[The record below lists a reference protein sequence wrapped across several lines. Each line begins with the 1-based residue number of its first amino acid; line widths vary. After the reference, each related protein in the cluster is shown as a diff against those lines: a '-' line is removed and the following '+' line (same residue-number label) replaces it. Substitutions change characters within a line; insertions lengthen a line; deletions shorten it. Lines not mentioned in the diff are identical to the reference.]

1 MNPDGSPTTHAPRTG
16 QDVVETSGARS
27 SSGSAGAG
35 ATAGLS
41 AGVVQI
47 VTLIGTLISTFF
59 CLCAMAGAIITM
71 YAAIANRQ
79 REIGVLRA
87 LGFPRRSILLSF
99 Y

>member
-1 MNPDGSPTTHAPRTG
+1 MDPDHPRSATG

-35 ATAGLS
+35 ATAGLT

-59 CLCAMAGAIITM
+59 CLCAMAGAMIT
-71 YAAIANRQ
+71 I
-79 REIGVLRA
+79 
-87 LGFPRRSILLSF
+87 
-99 Y
+99 